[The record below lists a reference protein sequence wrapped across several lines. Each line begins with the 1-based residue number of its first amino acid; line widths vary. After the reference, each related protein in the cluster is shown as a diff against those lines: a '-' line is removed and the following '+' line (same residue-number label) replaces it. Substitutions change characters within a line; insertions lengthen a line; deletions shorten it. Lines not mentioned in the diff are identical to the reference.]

1 MSVCVRVDECLVPED
16 RLECENNISRLK
28 TIVETCEVSVT
39 TTAAERWEGGR
50 RILGFKV
57 NTLSLLQHAQSRVA
71 VI

>member
-1 MSVCVRVDECLVPED
+1 MSVCVHVDECLVPED
-16 RLECENNISRLK
+16 RLECKNNISRLK

-39 TTAAERWEGGR
+39 TTAAERWEEGR

-57 NTLSLLQHAQSRVA
+57 NKLSLLQHAHSQVA

>member
-1 MSVCVRVDECLVPED
+1 MCVRVDECLVPED
-16 RLECENNISRLK
+16 RLECKNNISRLK

-39 TTAAERWEGGR
+39 TRWEGGR

-57 NTLSLLQHAQSRVA
+57 NTLSLLQHAHLRVA